1 MCVVVSELAVA
12 MELCD
17 DAPVHNLTPW
27 EDAGNDPN
35 STSGDGSDVRLYQSV
50 YGILY
55 GYGLPT
61 ICAAGFLGN
70 VMNLIIMGGKRTQR
84 SLRKTERA
92 ANVGLIALAV
102 ADMMFCLSAFP
113 STFLP
118 QNMQFREKGFLVYY
132 GCYCAAVIN
141 VFIMTSTW
149 LTVTMAT
156 ERYLAICQPLKSRN
170 IVSLERTKLVIVL
183 VYFLSAVINVPVFWR
198 YQIEEQTCWRRGINT
213 TTTGDDDNTTMVLET
228 TYSISPQVLYNDE
241 RFDHAYR
248 AIWAV
253 VGNFVPLL
261 LLLVFNIA
269 LMREIHKSY
278 AMRKRMNG
286 NAGIRS
292 RSAHDAEASNR
303 ITVTLVAIVV
313 MFFLLVA
320 PSEILKHVAYLVDG
334 DLQKN
339 YTYLTIEIVTNLMQ
353 TINFS
358 ANFILYCIINPTFR
372 KSMKEMFCFGYQKL
386 GDGLETS
393 YGVGGG
399 AGGGAGDT
407 ERFGSMRMV
416 SFRNGS
422 TRISVAPKSRT
433 PSVRSTR
440 A

>member
-1 MCVVVSELAVA
+1 MEICDPVA
-12 MELCD
+12 
-17 DAPVHNLTPW
+17 NL
-27 EDAGNDPN
+27 
-35 STSGDGSDVRLYQSV
+35 STSDITSSENHSNITSPAEDNGARIYQSV
-50 YGILY
+50 YAILY
-55 GYGLPT
+55 GYGLPS
-61 ICAAGFLGN
+61 ICVAGFLGN

-84 SLRKTERA
+84 SLRKTERS
-92 ANVGLIALAV
+92 ANVGLISLAV
-102 ADMMFCLSAFP
+102 ADMMFCFTAFP

-118 QNMQFREKGFLVYY
+118 QKMEFRHNGFLMYY

-141 VFIMTSTW
+141 IFIMTSTW
-149 LTVTMAT
+149 ITVTMAT

-170 IVSLERTKLVIVL
+170 IISLDRTKLVIVF
-183 VYFLSAVINVPVFWR
+183 VYFLSAIINVPVFWR
-198 YQIEEQTCWRRGINT
+198 YQIQSRTCFNITSGKNI
-213 TTTGDDDNTTMVLET
+213 T
-228 TYSISPQVLYNDE
+228 TYSIKPQVLYNDE

-261 LLLVFNIA
+261 LLLIFNIA

-278 AMRKRMNG
+278 AMRKQMNG

-292 RSAHDAEASNR
+292 RSANDAEASHR

-313 MFFLLVA
+313 MFFILVA
-320 PSEILKHVAYLVDG
+320 PSEILKHVAFLIGGNLSD
-334 DLQKN
+334 N
-339 YTYLTIEIVTNLMQ
+339 YTYLTIEIITNVMQ

-372 KSMKEMFCFGYQKL
+372 RSMKEMFCFQYQQL
-386 GDGLETS
+386 DGLDAS
-393 YGVGGG
+393 YGGEM
-399 AGGGAGDT
+399 

-422 TRISVAPKSRT
+422 TRVSIAPKSRT
-433 PSVRSTR
+433 PSVRSSR